1 MIEAI
6 EEDSERLSD
15 QLSEEIDIY
24 SKSENDESNL
34 SNIQQALINFDE
46 IRNSVLDHH
55 IKETENKTDN

>member
-46 IRNSVLDHH
+46 IRNSVLGHH